1 MKLVIVTGMSGAGK
15 TTALKILEDVGF
27 YCVDNLPIRLIEKF
41 AELVLSGAD
50 GRREVALGI
59 DVRSW
64 EELPLLK
71 NILEGWRKQELP
83 FSILFLDSSDEVL
96 IKRYKETRRSHPLA
110 RSGRVEKG
118 IALEAA
124 VPFPEQSV
132 RWKQK
137 TQAEYFRLLALCDRV
152 SVVSE
157 YFSVA
162 AYRERDR
169 YMVDAS
175 SLVIGVESI
184 PDGGTAR
191 TLSYAKA
198 QGRRIVLLGKDEVRS
213 PTARRRRRRTSA
225 AEVGDPFRGVD

>member
-1 MKLVIVTGMSGAGK
+1 MPIIQNTPEEIRRHMNHRQANEERKEIAKTCYFTGPRPKNFPWSG
-15 TTALKILEDVGF
+15 D
-27 YCVDNLPIRLIEKF
+27 
-41 AELVLSGAD
+41 
-50 GRREVALGI
+50 REREAQVVA
-59 DVRSW
+59 W
-64 EELPLLK
+64 
-71 NILEGWRKQELP
+71 LEGQIRAAIARGYRH
-83 FSILFLDSSDEVL
+83 FISGMAAGVDL
-96 IKRYKETRRSHPLA
+96 IAAEIVVRLRGEMP
-110 RSGRVEKG
+110 EKG

-157 YFSVA
+157 HFSVA

-169 YMVDAS
+169 YMVDVS
-175 SLVIGVESI
+175 SLVIGVESV

-198 QGRRIVLLGKDEVRS
+198 QGRRIVLLGKDEIHS
-213 PTARRRRRRTSA
+213 
-225 AEVGDPFRGVD
+225 

>member
-1 MKLVIVTGMSGAGK
+1 MPIMQNTPEEIRRHMNHRQANEERKEIAKTCCFTGPRPKHYSWSG
-15 TTALKILEDVGF
+15 D
-27 YCVDNLPIRLIEKF
+27 
-41 AELVLSGAD
+41 
-50 GRREVALGI
+50 REREAQVVA
-59 DVRSW
+59 W
-64 EELPLLK
+64 
-71 NILEGWRKQELP
+71 LEGQIREAIARGYRH
-83 FSILFLDSSDEVL
+83 FISGMAAGVDL
-96 IKRYKETRRSHPLA
+96 IAAEIVVRLRGEMP
-110 RSGRVEKG
+110 EKG

-157 YFSVA
+157 RFSVA

-175 SLVIGVESI
+175 SLVIGVGSV

-198 QGRRIVLLGKDEVRS
+198 QGRRIVLLGRDEIHS
-213 PTARRRRRRTSA
+213 
-225 AEVGDPFRGVD
+225 

>member
-1 MKLVIVTGMSGAGK
+1 MPIMQNTPEEIRRHIRNHRQANEEREEIAKTCCFTCPRPKNFPWGVDREREAQVVAWLEEQIREAIDRGYRHFISGMAAG
-15 TTALKILEDVGF
+15 
-27 YCVDNLPIRLIEKF
+27 VDLIAASVVVRLRGEM
-41 AELVLSGAD
+41 
-50 GRREVALGI
+50 
-59 DVRSW
+59 
-64 EELPLLK
+64 P
-71 NILEGWRKQELP
+71 
-83 FSILFLDSSDEVL
+83 
-96 IKRYKETRRSHPLA
+96 
-110 RSGRVEKG
+110 EKG

-124 VPFPEQSV
+124 VPFPEQPS

-152 SVVSE
+152 SMFSE
-157 YFSVA
+157 RFSVV

-169 YMVDAS
+169 YMVGAC
-175 SLVIGVESI
+175 SLVIGVESV

>member
-1 MKLVIVTGMSGAGK
+1 MPIIQNTPEEIRRHMNHRQANEERKEIAKTCCFTGPRPKHYSWSG
-15 TTALKILEDVGF
+15 D
-27 YCVDNLPIRLIEKF
+27 
-41 AELVLSGAD
+41 
-50 GRREVALGI
+50 REREAQVVA
-59 DVRSW
+59 W
-64 EELPLLK
+64 
-71 NILEGWRKQELP
+71 LEGQIRAAIARGYRH
-83 FSILFLDSSDEVL
+83 FISGMAAGVDL
-96 IKRYKETRRSHPLA
+96 IAAEIVVRLRGEMP
-110 RSGRVEKG
+110 EKG

-157 YFSVA
+157 HFSVA
-162 AYRERDR
+162 AYRELDR

-198 QGRRIVLLGKDEVRS
+198 QGRRIVLLGKDEIHS
-213 PTARRRRRRTSA
+213 
-225 AEVGDPFRGVD
+225 

>member
-1 MKLVIVTGMSGAGK
+1 MPIIQNTPEEIRRHMNHRQANEEREEIAKTCCFTGPRPKHYSWSG
-15 TTALKILEDVGF
+15 D
-27 YCVDNLPIRLIEKF
+27 
-41 AELVLSGAD
+41 
-50 GRREVALGI
+50 REREAQVVA
-59 DVRSW
+59 W
-64 EELPLLK
+64 
-71 NILEGWRKQELP
+71 LEGQIRAAIARGYRH
-83 FSILFLDSSDEVL
+83 FISGMAAGVDL
-96 IKRYKETRRSHPLA
+96 IAAEIVVRLRGEMP
-110 RSGRVEKG
+110 EKG

-157 YFSVA
+157 HFSVA
-162 AYRERDR
+162 AYRELDR

-198 QGRRIVLLGKDEVRS
+198 QGRRIVLLGKDEIHS
-213 PTARRRRRRTSA
+213 
-225 AEVGDPFRGVD
+225 

>member
-1 MKLVIVTGMSGAGK
+1 MPIMQNTPEEIRRHMNHRQANEEREEIAKTCCFTGPRPKHYSWSG
-15 TTALKILEDVGF
+15 D
-27 YCVDNLPIRLIEKF
+27 
-41 AELVLSGAD
+41 
-50 GRREVALGI
+50 REREAQVVA
-59 DVRSW
+59 W
-64 EELPLLK
+64 
-71 NILEGWRKQELP
+71 LEGQIRAAIARGYRH
-83 FSILFLDSSDEVL
+83 FISGMAAGVDL
-96 IKRYKETRRSHPLA
+96 IAAEIVVRLRGEMP
-110 RSGRVEKG
+110 EKG

-157 YFSVA
+157 HFSVA

-175 SLVIGVESI
+175 SLVIGVESV

-198 QGRRIVLLGKDEVRS
+198 QGRRIVLLGKDEIHS
-213 PTARRRRRRTSA
+213 
-225 AEVGDPFRGVD
+225 

>member
-1 MKLVIVTGMSGAGK
+1 MPIIQNTPEEIRRHMNHRQANKERKEIAKTCCFTGPRPKNFPWSG
-15 TTALKILEDVGF
+15 D
-27 YCVDNLPIRLIEKF
+27 
-41 AELVLSGAD
+41 
-50 GRREVALGI
+50 REREAQVVA
-59 DVRSW
+59 W
-64 EELPLLK
+64 
-71 NILEGWRKQELP
+71 LEGQIRAAIARGYRH
-83 FSILFLDSSDEVL
+83 FISGMAAGVDL
-96 IKRYKETRRSHPLA
+96 IAAEIVVRLRGEMP
-110 RSGRVEKG
+110 EKG

-157 YFSVA
+157 HFSVA

-175 SLVIGVESI
+175 SLVIGVGSV

-191 TLSYAKA
+191 TLSYVKA
-198 QGRRIVLLGKDEVRS
+198 QGRRIVLLGKDEIHS
-213 PTARRRRRRTSA
+213 WDKTMGS
-225 AEVGDPFRGVD
+225 